1 MRRGDGLYSR
11 VIAWLKIL
19 LPLAALA
26 MLSTLFLLSRSTEPL
41 QNIPFVEELQKSAAD
56 ERVSA
61 PFFAGTTPRGDV
73 LSVTAKSVRPL
84 GGGEIQADDLA
95 ARMRLSDGS
104 EILVDAV
111 EAMLNDGD
119 GQALMQGGVRIESS
133 QGYVLLTEG
142 LVSSLDRIEAESLGP
157 VQGDGPLGRFEA
169 GHLRIAPVGEDGA
182 VQLMFSGGVKL
193 VYQPPEQESAAE

>member
-26 MLSTLFLLSRSTEPL
+26 MLSTLFLLSRSSEPL
-41 QNIPFVEELQKSAAD
+41 QNVPFVEALQENTAA

-61 PFFAGTTPRGDV
+61 PYFAGTTPRGDV
-73 LSVTAKSVRPL
+73 LSVTAKTVRPQDD
-84 GGGEIQADDLA
+84 GRIRADQLE
-95 ARMRLSDGS
+95 ARMRLADGS
-104 EILVDAV
+104 EIRVDAV
-111 EAMLNDGD
+111 EADLNDAD
-119 GQALMQGGVRIESS
+119 RQALMQGGVRIESS
-133 QGYVLLTEG
+133 QGYVLTTEG
-142 LVSSLDRIEAESLGP
+142 LLSSLDRVEAESLGP
-157 VQGDGPLGRFEA
+157 VQGDGPVGRFEA
-169 GHLRIAPVGEDGA
+169 GHLRITPAGDDGA

>member
-84 GGGEIQADDLA
+84 DGGQIRADDLA

-111 EAMLNDGD
+111 EATLNDGD
-119 GQALMQGGVRIESS
+119 GQAMMQGGVRIESS
-133 QGYVLLTEG
+133 QGYVLRTEG

-169 GHLRIAPVGEDGA
+169 GHLRIAPDGDDGA